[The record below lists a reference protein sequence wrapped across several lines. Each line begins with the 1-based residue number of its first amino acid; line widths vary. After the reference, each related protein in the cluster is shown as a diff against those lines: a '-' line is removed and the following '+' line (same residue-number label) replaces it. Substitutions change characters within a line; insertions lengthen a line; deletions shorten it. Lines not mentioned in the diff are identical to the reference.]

1 MSRRGRRHH
10 GPVRV
15 LVCSDK
21 FRGTATAREV
31 GDAVA
36 VAVGER
42 GGECVVQPMADGGEG
57 TLDAFGGAN
66 RTTTVTGPLGEP
78 VEAGWALRDQ
88 VAVIEMA
95 RASGLL
101 LAGGSDGNDP
111 MDATTAGTGELIA
124 AAAEAGAR
132 RIIVGLGGSA
142 TTDGGLGALRAM
154 APLARYHGVAIDV
167 ACDVR
172 TRFVDAAEVFAP
184 QKGASAAQVELLRR
198 RLERLAQ
205 IYLDEHGVDVQE
217 LDRSGAAGGL
227 AGGLA
232 AAGARLEDGFTLIAE
247 SVDLYGAIESAD
259 LVVTGEGRLDATS
272 FEGKVVG
279 GVAALAAAAGVDA
292 VAIVGRADDGVD
304 SPIPVVDLRARF
316 GEERAMTDTLGCITD
331 AAREL
336 LGSA

>member
-1 MSRRGRRHH
+1 M
-10 GPVRV
+10 RV
-15 LVCSDK
+15 VVCADK

-36 VAVGER
+36 DVVSAM

-66 RTTTVTGPLGEP
+66 QTTMVTGPLGAP
-78 VEAGWALRDQ
+78 VEADWSLRGQ
-88 VAVIEMA
+88 MAVIEMA

-101 LAGGSDGNDP
+101 LAGGAEGNDP
-111 MDATTAGTGELIA
+111 MEATTAGTGELIA
-124 AAAEAGAR
+124 TATEAGAR
-132 RIIVGLGGSA
+132 HIVVGLGGSA

-154 APLARYHGVAIDV
+154 GPLARYRAVRIEV

-184 QKGASAAQVELLRR
+184 QKGATRAQVELLRR

-205 IYLDEHGVDVQE
+205 VYADEHGIDVTT

-232 AAGARLEDGFTLIAE
+232 AAGASLEDGFTLIAE
-247 SVDLYGAIESAD
+247 AVDLYGAIESAD
-259 LVVTGEGRLDATS
+259 LVITGEGRLDATS
-272 FEGKVVG
+272 FDGKVVG
-279 GVAALAAAAGVDA
+279 GVASLAAAAGVDA
-292 VAIVGRADDGVD
+292 VAIVGRADHGIE
-304 SPIPVVDLRARF
+304 SPIPVVDLQSRF
-316 GEERAMTDTLGCITD
+316 GERRAMSETLVCLRE
-331 AAREL
+331 AAGEL